1 MAKKKP
7 IPVDPPAVSERFE
20 IIADLFPDAD
30 ADGFDGVVV
39 RSVPTEYANKND
51 FFSGEGAAKSG
62 GRWNRPGISVIYA
75 SLDVIT
81 ATHEAYQNIDSFGF
95 PMTAIQP
102 RVMAGG
108 KASFGKVLDL
118 TDPKVRSQIGFS
130 LKELVD
136 EDWESIQASGKESWT
151 QAIGRGCLVAGFE
164 AILVPSARN
173 NKGKNIVIFTANLTG
188 KEISILAP
196 DKLPK

>member
-1 MAKKKP
+1 MAKKKLKS
-7 IPVDPPAVSERFE
+7 VDPPEVIELFE
-20 IIADLFPDAD
+20 VIAELYPD
-30 ADGFDGVVV
+30 ADGFEGVIV
-39 RSVPTEYANKND
+39 RSVPVKYANKND
-51 FFSGEGAAKSG
+51 FFSGDGAAKSG

-81 ATHEAYQNIDSFGF
+81 TTHEAYQNIDTFGF

-108 KASFGKVLDL
+108 KATFGKVLDL
-118 TDPKVRSQIGFS
+118 TDAKVRAKIGFS

-136 EDWESIQASGKESWT
+136 EDWEAIQANGKESWT
-151 QAIGRGCLVAGFE
+151 QAIGRGCLTAGFE
-164 AILVPSARN
+164 AILVPSVRN
-173 NKGKNIVIFTANLTG
+173 KNGKNIVIFADNLTG
-188 KEISILAP
+188 NEIKILAP